1 MRGHAALL
9 LLTAGLGL
17 ALPATAQD
25 KSAIETERPWARASI
40 GTARPAAAYGTLVNT
55 GSEAMR
61 LVAVETPVAGRAEA
75 HRTVRDGDV
84 MRMEPAEIV
93 EVPAGAQV
101 EFAPGG
107 LHIMLMDLKQP
118 LNKGD
123 SFPMTLRFDSGEAI
137 ELTVPVLGPG
147 SRGPTE

>member
-1 MRGHAALL
+1 MIR
-9 LLTAGLGL
+9 
-17 ALPATAQD
+17 LPPRSTRTD
-25 KSAIETERPWARASI
+25 TLFPYTTLFRSARASI

-61 LVAVETPVAGRAEA
+61 LVAVETPVAGRAET

-107 LHIMLMDLKQP
+107 LHILLMDLTQP
-118 LNKGD
+118 LTKGD
-123 SFPMTLRFDSGEAI
+123 SFPINLRFD
-137 ELTVPVLGPG
+137 
-147 SRGPTE
+147 RDR

>member
-1 MRGHAALL
+1 MRISDWSSDVCSSDL
-9 LLTAGLGL
+9 
-17 ALPATAQD
+17 
-25 KSAIETERPWARASI
+25 RPWARASI

-61 LVAVETPVAGRAEA
+61 LVAVETPVAGRAET

-107 LHIMLMDLKQP
+107 LHILLMDLKQP
-118 LNKGD
+118 LNQGD
-123 SFPMTLRFDSGEAI
+123 SFPMPLKSEQRRGRER
-137 ELTVPVLGPG
+137 GG
-147 SRGPTE
+147 QSRY

>member
-1 MRGHAALL
+1 
-9 LLTAGLGL
+9 
-17 ALPATAQD
+17 
-25 KSAIETERPWARASI
+25 
-40 GTARPAAAYGTLVNT
+40 
-55 GSEAMR
+55 MR
-61 LVAVETPVAGRAEA
+61 LVAVETPVAGRAET

-123 SFPMTLRFDSGEAI
+123 SFPMTLRFDSREAI
-137 ELTVPVLGPG
+137 ELTVQFLGPA
-147 SRGPTE
+147 SRGATERDGRERAAHFRLLTSTPRWIQWRARIIGRASSW

>member
-1 MRGHAALL
+1 
-9 LLTAGLGL
+9 
-17 ALPATAQD
+17 
-25 KSAIETERPWARASI
+25 
-40 GTARPAAAYGTLVNT
+40 
-55 GSEAMR
+55 MR
-61 LVAVETPVAGRAEA
+61 LVAVETPVAGRAET

-118 LNKGD
+118 LNKR
-123 SFPMTLRFDSGEAI
+123 SEEHTS
-137 ELTVPVLGPG
+137 ELQSLMRNSYAVFCLKKKTVNKTPNNQH
-147 SRGPTE
+147 S

>member
-61 LVAVETPVAGRAEA
+61 LVAVETPVAGRAET

-84 MRMEPAEIV
+84 MRMDPAEIV

-107 LHIMLMDLKQP
+107 LHIMLMDLPQP
-118 LNKGD
+118 PTTHD
-123 SFPMTLRFDSGEAI
+123 SFPMSSDER
-137 ELTVPVLGPG
+137 
-147 SRGPTE
+147 RGGKRCVRP

>member
-61 LVAVETPVAGRAEA
+61 MVGVETPVAGRADT
-75 HRTVRDGDV
+75 HRAVRDGEV
-84 MRMEPAEIV
+84 QRLEPAEGV
-93 EVPAGAQV
+93 EVPAGDQV
-101 EFAPGG
+101 ELAPGG
-107 LHIMLMDLKQP
+107 WPISMKAGRTPLHKRE
-118 LNKGD
+118 
-123 SFPMTLRFDSGEAI
+123 SFR
-137 ELTVPVLGPG
+137 V
-147 SRGPTE
+147 

>member
-9 LLTAGLGL
+9 LLALALGL
-17 ALPATAQD
+17 APSIAAQD
-25 KSAIETERPWARASI
+25 KSTTEVESAWARASI
-40 GTARPAAAYGTLVNT
+40 GTARPAAAYVTLVNT

-84 MRMEPAEIV
+84 MRMEPARIV

-118 LNKGD
+118 LKKGD
-123 SFPMTLRFDSGEAI
+123 SFPMTLRFDSGETI
-137 ELTVPVLGPG
+137 DFTVPILGPG
-147 SRGPTE
+147 SRGPAE

>member
-1 MRGHAALL
+1 MRISDWSSDVCSSDLQTCGDGRDYQGCDRGVRQDGERGAMRGHAALL

-61 LVAVETPVAGRAEA
+61 LVAVETPVAGRAET

-93 EVPAGAQV
+93 EVPAGGQG
-101 EFAPGG
+101 EFG
-107 LHIMLMDLKQP
+107 
-118 LNKGD
+118 
-123 SFPMTLRFDSGEAI
+123 SEAH
-137 ELTVPVLGPG
+137 
-147 SRGPTE
+147 

>member
-61 LVAVETPVAGRAEA
+61 LVAVETPVAGRAEP
-75 HRTVRDGDV
+75 HRTVRDGAV
-84 MRMEPAEIV
+84 MRMEPAELV
-93 EVPAGAQV
+93 EVPRSEEHTSEPQS
-101 EFAPGG
+101 
-107 LHIMLMDLKQP
+107 LK
-118 LNKGD
+118 
-123 SFPMTLRFDSGEAI
+123 
-137 ELTVPVLGPG
+137 
-147 SRGPTE
+147 